1 MTVKCNFLQTTV
13 LSYPSND
20 SYRNSITRWSRD
32 PCWWRCGA
40 VYRHTITSCFYVQ
53 NGCVR
58 HCCCCSGK
66 HSPSLS
72 FSMFIGVFL
81 SLFHPLCIFPFSQCL
96 SLSCRSPLCLYP
108 TLCTC
113 SLPGLQRSGVES
125 NSSYRYTVRWSI
137 RLRAPQVHKP
147 CGRTT
152 VQAAGNN
159 EKYLAAQY
167 LPRTH
172 IINARVV

>member
-1 MTVKCNFLQTTV
+1 MTAIETV
-13 LSYPSND
+13 SRGDHVTPVDGDVALF
-20 SYRNSITRWSRD
+20 IVTRLLPVFTSKT
-32 PCWWRCGA
+32 A
-40 VYRHTITSCFYVQ
+40 VSATVVIAAVNT
-53 NGCVR
+53 
-58 HCCCCSGK
+58 
-66 HSPSLS
+66 PSLS

-81 SLFHPLCIFPFSQCL
+81 SLFLPLCIFPFSHL

-108 TLCTC
+108 TICTC
-113 SLPGLQRSGVES
+113 SLPGLQCSGVES